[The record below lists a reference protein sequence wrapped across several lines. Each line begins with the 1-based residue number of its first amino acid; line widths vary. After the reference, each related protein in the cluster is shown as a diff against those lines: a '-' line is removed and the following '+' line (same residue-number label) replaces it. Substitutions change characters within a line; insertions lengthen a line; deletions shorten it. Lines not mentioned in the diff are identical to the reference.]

1 MDILQLASHPNRLD
15 KDTLY
20 ELRALLALYPYHQPA
35 RLLMLRNLFLLHDP
49 SFDRELRKAAIYITD
64 RKKIFELVE
73 AVHYQLRHETT
84 ADNKL
89 HRRSTDRT
97 GELIDI
103 FLDSQPTLEEEV
115 GHSHRQ
121 PTPADAAVD
130 YVSYLLH
137 MEEQESG
144 QQSQQSQLR
153 GQELIDEFINSDVG
167 RIQLKDEDDYEIP
180 QPETST
186 ENDDN
191 EVEEGYMTENLAK
204 IYIKQGSYSKAL
216 EIIKRIN
223 LNNPKKNAYFADQIR
238 YLEKL
243 ILNERQ
249 KKQQKDK

>member
-1 MDILQLASHPNRLD
+1 MDIVRLASHPDRLD

-20 ELRALLALYPYHQPA
+20 ELRAQLALYPYYQPA

-73 AVHYQLRHETT
+73 AVHYQLKREPSEEAPT
-84 ADNKL
+84 K
-89 HRRSTDRT
+89 HRSADRT
-97 GELIDI
+97 GELIDS

-115 GHSHRQ
+115 GKSHRQ

-137 MEEQESG
+137 MEDQNAFR
-144 QQSQQSQLR
+144 QSQLR
-153 GQELIDEFINSDVG
+153 GQELIDEFINNDVG
-167 RIQLKDEDDYEIP
+167 RIQLKDEEDYEIP
-180 QPETST
+180 QPDQSA
-186 ENDDN
+186 ENDEN
-191 EVEEGYMTENLAK
+191 EVDEGYMTENLAK
-204 IYIKQGSYSKAL
+204 IYIKQGSYSRAL
-216 EIIKRIN
+216 EIIKRLN

-243 ILNERQ
+243 ILNESR
-249 KKQQKDK
+249 KKQ